1 MDSKSIADFVDS
13 GRDLI
18 LSADT
23 SAYDLIR
30 GIALECGVDFDG
42 VRLSLSSSL
51 ERNARYD
58 FFFLILLAIF
68 VFRRILRLW
77 LLIIPASLS
86 LMLTE
91 TTP

>member
-23 SAYDLIR
+23 SASDLIR
-30 GIALECGVDFDG
+30 GIALECGVDFDE

>member
-23 SAYDLIR
+23 SASDLIR
-30 GIALECGVDFDG
+30 GIALECGVDFDE

-58 FFFLILLAIF
+58 FFFFDFISYFCL
-68 VFRRILRLW
+68 
-77 LLIIPASLS
+77 P
-86 LMLTE
+86 
-91 TTP
+91 